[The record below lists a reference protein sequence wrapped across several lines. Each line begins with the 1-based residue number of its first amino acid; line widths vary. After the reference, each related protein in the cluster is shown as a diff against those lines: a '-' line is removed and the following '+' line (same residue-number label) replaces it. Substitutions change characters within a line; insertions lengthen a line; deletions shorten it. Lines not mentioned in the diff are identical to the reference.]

1 MEPNIEALIRTLE
14 VNTSILVKWV
24 EDNYFKMNA
33 DKCHLLICNHRDDL
47 SVNIDNETI
56 LGSKDVKL
64 LGITIDNKLDFG
76 KHVAKLCS
84 KVSLKLHALARISP
98 FIHAD
103 KLRIIMKAFIES
115 QFGYCPLIWMFHSRM
130 LNNRI
135 NNLHERAL
143 QIVYKNSSLTFEEL
157 LQKDRSFTIHHRNL
171 QKLAMEMYKIKN
183 NYSPVMMKSI
193 FPESTNRYNL
203 RCNNPFQSDN
213 VHSVHNGT
221 ETLSYRGLLANGL

>member
-115 QFGYCPLIWMFHSRM
+115 
-130 LNNRI
+130 
-135 NNLHERAL
+135 
-143 QIVYKNSSLTFEEL
+143 
-157 LQKDRSFTIHHRNL
+157 
-171 QKLAMEMYKIKN
+171 
-183 NYSPVMMKSI
+183 
-193 FPESTNRYNL
+193 
-203 RCNNPFQSDN
+203 
-213 VHSVHNGT
+213 
-221 ETLSYRGLLANGL
+221 